1 MELTRTFTDEQYEGA
16 LESWTFLELDGKVPV
31 FTSPF
36 GDVCFQAAD
45 GFWWLDTLE
54 GTLERPWASADELRE
69 SLNTEDGQDQYLL
82 AGLAFGAA
90 NQGVVPGPDQVYSF
104 RVPPQLGGEITL
116 DNVEVLDFVVS
127 LNILGQIVAQI
138 RDLPP
143 GTPISGITISD

>member
-1 MELTRTFTDEQYEGA
+1 MELTRSFSDEQYARA
-16 LESWTFLELDGKVPV
+16 LESWTFLELDGLVPV

-36 GDVCFQAAD
+36 GDVFFQAAD

-54 GTLERPWASADELRE
+54 GTLELTWASADELRDE
-69 SLNTEDGQDQYLL
+69 LNTEDGQDQYLL

-104 RVPPQLGGEITL
+104 THPPQLGGELTL

-127 LNILGQIVAQI
+127 LNFLGQIHSQI

-143 GTPISGITISD
+143 GTPISGITIS

>member
-1 MELTRTFTDEQYEGA
+1 MELTRTFTDEQYSRA

-36 GDVCFQAAD
+36 GDVFFQAAD

-54 GTLERPWASADELRE
+54 GTLTRPWANAEELQRE
-69 SLNTEDGQDQYLL
+69 LNTEDGQDQYLL

-90 NQGVVPGPDQVYSF
+90 NEGVVPAGDQVYSF
-104 RVPPQLGGEITL
+104 AHPPQFGGEIAL
-116 DNVEVLDFVVS
+116 GNVEVLDFVVS
-127 LNILGQIVAQI
+127 LNILGQLHSQI

-143 GTPISGITISD
+143 GTAISGITLT